1 MFDRDDAPKVLNEE
15 QIQTI
20 HDQAMRILTEIGTD
34 VLHEPAREALAAA
47 GQRVEDERV
56 RYDPD
61 WVIEQVA
68 KAPATFPIQAR
79 NPERSV
85 VIGEGPPICMNV
97 GGPPFASD
105 LDEGR
110 RSGRLQDHDT
120 LVKMTQAS
128 DLLTFVQSGAV
139 EPQDL
144 DVVTRHM
151 DCDYSVLR
159 WSDKPYVCYGTSGP
173 KARDAVELAA
183 IVFGGREALAERP
196 ALLGIVNPN
205 SPLIWDF
212 RMTDALMVWA
222 EAGQGVVVTPFLL
235 AGGTSPVSVAGA
247 LSIQVAEALS
257 GVAIAQTVRPGVP
270 CMFGSFFTALD
281 MRTGSPAFGT
291 PESVFGI
298 LAGAQLARRYGLPFR
313 GGGGLASAN
322 SVDGQ
327 AAAETQM
334 MLWATMLAGTDLV
347 LHAAGW
353 LEGGLTASFEK
364 FALDVE
370 LLSMFRRLRE
380 GIAFSDQQLAFDAI
394 AEMGPG
400 GLFLASEHTMEHFK
414 EWLYMSPLFLTPDF
428 AAWQGQ
434 GAPTLEQNA
443 NAAWKKLLDSYED
456 PGLDPAI
463 DEELQA
469 YMAKRRLDP
478 VIEED

>member
-1 MFDRDDAPKVLNEE
+1 MFDRDECTEGPERGADR
-15 QIQTI
+15 QTI

-110 RSGRLQDHDT
+110 RSGRSQDHDT

-212 RMTDALMVWA
+212 RMTDALMEWA

-247 LSIQVAEALS
+247 LSISRWRRRCPAS
-257 GVAIAQTVRPGVP
+257 RSRRPCGPACRACSARSSPRSTCARARRRSARPSP
-270 CMFGSFFTALD
+270 CSAS
-281 MRTGSPAFGT
+281 SPAR
-291 PESVFGI
+291 SSR
-298 LAGAQLARRYGLPFR
+298 GATGCR
-313 GGGGLASAN
+313 S
-322 SVDGQ
+322 
-327 AAAETQM
+327 AAA
-334 MLWATMLAGTDLV
+334 AGSR
-347 LHAAGW
+347 AR
-353 LEGGLTASFEK
+353 TASTG
-364 FALDVE
+364 
-370 LLSMFRRLRE
+370 RRR
-380 GIAFSDQQLAFDAI
+380 
-394 AEMGPG
+394 PR
-400 GLFLASEHTMEHFK
+400 
-414 EWLYMSPLFLTPDF
+414 P
-428 AAWQGQ
+428 
-434 GAPTLEQNA
+434 
-443 NAAWKKLLDSYED
+443 
-456 PGLDPAI
+456 
-463 DEELQA
+463 
-469 YMAKRRLDP
+469 R
-478 VIEED
+478 

>member
-15 QIQTI
+15 QMQTI

-110 RSGRLQDHDT
+110 RSGRMQDHDA

-173 KARDAVELAA
+173 KARDAVPTLA
-183 IVFGGREALAERP
+183 EALADSDDGVRLGVVMALESIGRDAAAAVP
-196 ALLGIVNPN
+196 ALARAVRDRDGNVRLWAAKALAKIGP
-205 SPLIWDF
+205 PARAALPAL
-212 RMTDALMVWA
+212 TDAA
-222 EAGQGVVVTPFLL
+222 RYDST
-235 AGGTSPVSVAGA
+235 
-247 LSIQVAEALS
+247 
-257 GVAIAQTVRPGVP
+257 
-270 CMFGSFFTALD
+270 
-281 MRTGSPAFGT
+281 RT
-291 PESVFGI
+291 
-298 LAGAQLARRYGLPFR
+298 
-313 GGGGLASAN
+313 
-322 SVDGQ
+322 
-327 AAAETQM
+327 AAE
-334 MLWATMLAGTDLV
+334 
-347 LHAAGW
+347 
-353 LEGGLTASFEK
+353 
-364 FALDVE
+364 
-370 LLSMFRRLRE
+370 
-380 GIAFSDQQLAFDAI
+380 DAI
-394 AEMGPG
+394 RAIKGP
-400 GLFLASEHTMEHFK
+400 
-414 EWLYMSPLFLTPDF
+414 
-428 AAWQGQ
+428 
-434 GAPTLEQNA
+434 
-443 NAAWKKLLDSYED
+443 
-456 PGLDPAI
+456 
-463 DEELQA
+463 
-469 YMAKRRLDP
+469 
-478 VIEED
+478 